1 MIRMRLKTDS
11 APAMLAFENVPAE
24 LHVHCTCSARG
35 CGIIIAGFDLPNP
48 VENATDIVAAA
59 YMSPDEARFAYDD
72 FVDTS
77 YSNLKYAGMLTVSG
91 RVDFTLVDRTLVP
104 RLKFTPEDG
113 NPRLALDC
121 EFGIAMRAD
130 SATLQDMTELTDR
143 FADIAQ
149 AMLTY
154 TPYTED

>member
-1 MIRMRLKTDS
+1 MTRMRLKTDS
-11 APAMLAFENVPAE
+11 APAMLTFENVPAE

-35 CGIIIAGFDLPNP
+35 CGIIVAGFDLPRP
-48 VENATDIVAAA
+48 VENVTDIVAAA
-59 YMSPDEARFAYDD
+59 YMSPDEAHFAYGD
-72 FVDTS
+72 FVGKS
-77 YSNLKYAGMLTVSG
+77 YSNVKYAGMLTVSG

-104 RLKFTPEDG
+104 KLKFTPEDG
-113 NPRLALDC
+113 TANLTLDC

-130 SATLQDMTELTDR
+130 TATLQDMTELTDR

-154 TPYTED
+154 TPYAED